1 MIATFLDENSNY
13 VSLVLAGLGI
23 IPTLTYVIATITV
36 VYAIW
41 L

>member
-1 MIATFLDENSNY
+1 MIAIFLYENSNY
-13 VSLVLAGLGI
+13 VSLVLTILGV
-23 IPTLTYVIATITV
+23 IPHLTYMIAAIAA